1 MLLNG
6 YESRTDVAFNGNV
19 LQQIY
24 QKITGNTT
32 ATYANV
38 NSAANSNRSTSG
50 GAIHSG
56 LTAAQIKN
64 NNPSK
69 KNIVITFGGKQ
80 WIITS
85 LSTNSS
91 GQPILTMMLRD
102 STETTQW
109 NTWKSSNTLATY
121 LDNVYSTSY
130 IRANLLNG
138 KTATGAN
145 VTVSSGES
153 STQSYSRTS
162 SGAYQYDIFA
172 HNSATGS
179 VTKYLEKP
187 ANVPYQSTEN
197 NYDLTGANCAPN
209 DALGKILPTTKW
221 DTAVGIDVPQT
232 KTHYADWGQDYIW
245 LPSQTEVG
253 WDSVGASQDTT
264 RATDGIWQLD
274 TRVRTT
280 SSAFWLRSG
289 ALSQFIATRR
299 IDVTGNILGVDVT
312 TSNTN
317 TIRPCIHLN
326 LKLAE
331 DASMKHLS
339 DPTPTSTIYNGRNQ
353 GVGDVSSAS
362 WYDASVYGNSSA
374 MRVEYIKVDGS
385 SQTSLGSTPPKD
397 AGSYKVKFV
406 IQDTKKYAWTTG
418 TSAEKEIDYTIIPKS
433 LRVNW
438 NPNVIP
444 PTATPVTADLCSSDN
459 NSSFINSL
467 LKIKYSGNG
476 VSDPYI
482 CPDKAGNYTAEV
494 ELTNGNYALDKS
506 YSSSI
511 QIFARLVSLPTF
523 NPSSWHTYDSSQKSY
538 LLNFDNSDIEVDV
551 ADRFKS
557 DVTLTGTIL
566 SVTKAGTYALSL
578 RLKDKDNTV
587 WADDRTIAD
596 RELEFKIEQA
606 SLQVNVLSGSTIEC
620 VYKQKQ
626 TISVEMG
633 DMPIGNDTIS
643 LNFIASLGG
652 TDIPLKNDVIINA
665 DSNSTF
671 DVELATD
678 NLPITGEW
686 ELKIQLKDGVSTS
699 NSNYKLLTADT
710 KLNVT
715 EVTNDGDL
723 SWRLWTDG
731 GSVTSIRIPIGTF
744 STTYTDTLIYDG
756 KLRTFEAGTPRGYSV
771 NTSYSKN
778 DFVGG
783 YKTEASR
790 SGNDNIGIS
799 ADTYT
804 TYVAIIKDGET
815 EPEIYSI
822 AWTINK
828 ALFDLSSVTWK
839 NNGKLQYTG
848 DTVYAEL
855 ENLPTGLTATC
866 SNNEGLSVGEGGT
879 ASVRFTLTGD
889 YAINYELPAQGGK
902 GVNYTFSGSGDF
914 E

>member
-1 MLLNG
+1 M
-6 YESRTDVAFNGNV
+6 
-19 LQQIY
+19 
-24 QKITGNTT
+24 
-32 ATYANV
+32 
-38 NSAANSNRSTSG
+38 
-50 GAIHSG
+50 
-56 LTAAQIKN
+56 
-64 NNPSK
+64 
-69 KNIVITFGGKQ
+69 
-80 WIITS
+80 
-85 LSTNSS
+85 
-91 GQPILTMMLRD
+91 
-102 STETTQW
+102 
-109 NTWKSSNTLATY
+109 
-121 LDNVYSTSY
+121 
-130 IRANLLNG
+130 
-138 KTATGAN
+138 
-145 VTVSSGES
+145 
-153 STQSYSRTS
+153 
-162 SGAYQYDIFA
+162 
-172 HNSATGS
+172 
-179 VTKYLEKP
+179 
-187 ANVPYQSTEN
+187 
-197 NYDLTGANCAPN
+197 
-209 DALGKILPTTKW
+209 
-221 DTAVGIDVPQT
+221 
-232 KTHYADWGQDYIW
+232 
-245 LPSQTEVG
+245 
-253 WDSVGASQDTT
+253 
-264 RATDGIWQLD
+264 
-274 TRVRTT
+274 
-280 SSAFWLRSG
+280 
-289 ALSQFIATRR
+289 
-299 IDVTGNILGVDVT
+299 
-312 TSNTN
+312 
-317 TIRPCIHLN
+317 
-326 LKLAE
+326 
-331 DASMKHLS
+331 
-339 DPTPTSTIYNGRNQ
+339 
-353 GVGDVSSAS
+353 
-362 WYDASVYGNSSA
+362 
-374 MRVEYIKVDGS
+374 
-385 SQTSLGSTPPKD
+385 
-397 AGSYKVKFV
+397 
-406 IQDTKKYAWTTG
+406 
-418 TSAEKEIDYTIIPKS
+418 
-433 LRVNW
+433 
-438 NPNVIP
+438 
-444 PTATPVTADLCSSDN
+444 
-459 NSSFINSL
+459 
-467 LKIKYSGNG
+467 
-476 VSDPYI
+476 
-482 CPDKAGNYTAEV
+482 
-494 ELTNGNYALDKS
+494 
-506 YSSSI
+506 
-511 QIFARLVSLPTF
+511 
-523 NPSSWHTYDSSQKSY
+523 
-538 LLNFDNSDIEVDV
+538 
-551 ADRFKS
+551 
-557 DVTLTGTIL
+557 
-566 SVTKAGTYALSL
+566 
-578 RLKDKDNTV
+578 
-587 WADDRTIAD
+587 
-596 RELEFKIEQA
+596 
-606 SLQVNVLSGSTIEC
+606 QVNVLSGSTIEC

-839 NNGKLQYTG
+839 NNGKLQYAG

-879 ASVRFTLTGD
+879 ASVRFALTGD

-914 E
+914 EWTKVWEVVKAEIKVGQDTDWTTKSHTDDDGNTYNIPVLVDKSADGVVEYEYYETDSHGNILAGTQPIELGDIEYSVTQRKYYKALPKIIDTANYTFTEGVTEDKYYSPFFSVGGGANQVSVSIATDKIEYNGKPRNVKLVISGSGATLNDFTLTYYSGDVADETHKLEGAPTERGNYLVVITSNKNSVVLNGTTQYTFEIIAATIKKEWNKDAKPYVLNLKYGQIDGIKYEIVDAQGNPVEYSQLSAGNKYQIKAVIKEEMRNNYSFTDGTYETAWEEFELRAEDIPNMQD